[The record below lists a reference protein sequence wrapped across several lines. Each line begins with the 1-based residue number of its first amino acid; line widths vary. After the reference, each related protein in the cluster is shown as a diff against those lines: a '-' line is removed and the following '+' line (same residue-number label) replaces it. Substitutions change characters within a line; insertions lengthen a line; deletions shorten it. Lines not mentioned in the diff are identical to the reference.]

1 MINQPSKEDGK
12 RQVQNLTKAQFK
24 ISNTK
29 QTRRRQ
35 EQRQQFEYPTL
46 TTTNSGRQHRLAISL
61 RSPTFT
67 FQRIPTRALAKDPE
81 RQEGGKKSIK
91 KQIEYSII
99 YAAISLGQR
108 ESPSPGDRDSIKH
121 QTQGT
126 NAINQNN
133 NYLSEPGEVTW
144 QKTEGR

>member
-1 MINQPSKEDGK
+1 VINQPSKEDGK

-35 EQRQQFEYPTL
+35 EQRQHFKILHYHNKFWKATPAGYL
-46 TTTNSGRQHRLAISL
+46 IKVTNIHFSENPNKSASKRARVARSGDKIHKETNQKLNN
-61 RSPTFT
+61 
-67 FQRIPTRALAKDPE
+67 
-81 RQEGGKKSIK
+81 
-91 KQIEYSII
+91 I
-99 YAAISLGQR
+99 YVAISLGQR
-108 ESPSPGDRDSIKH
+108 KPPSPRDRDSIKH